1 MNQLNIIGNIGSEP
15 TVSLFEDDR
24 KVARFSVAING
35 YSKNKDKKPATL
47 WVDCELW
54 NEAADRLIKCS
65 EKGKLTGR
73 KIQVTGALANSHWK
87 KKVGTQEVPM
97 NTKYCKV
104 RSFELLGSI
113 KTDDSLLDDSTELDE
128 SILEPET
135 AEPLYVNETVTEEPK
150 AAKKTRSK

>member
-15 TVSLFEDDR
+15 TVSLFQDDR

-35 YSKNKDKKPATL
+35 YSKNKENKPAPL

-54 NEAADRLIKCS
+54 NEAADRLIKCQ

-87 KKVGTQEVPM
+87 KKVGSFEVPM

-104 RSFELLGSI
+104 RSFELLGSLN
-113 KTDDSLLDDSTELDE
+113 KTEDSLMDGATEIEDPT
-128 SILEPET
+128 LEPEVS
-135 AEPLYVNETVTEEPK
+135 EPLYVNESAVEAQKP
-150 AAKKTRSK
+150 AKKVRK

>member
-1 MNQLNIIGNIGSEP
+1 ML
-15 TVSLFEDDR
+15 VSPR
-24 KVARFSVAING
+24 CT
-35 YSKNKDKKPATL
+35 KNHAVKTRTKSATL

-87 KKVGTQEVPM
+87 KKVGTQEVPFDER
-97 NTKYCKV
+97 TKTNCKRTFV
-104 RSFELLGSI
+104 FELLGSI

-128 SILEPET
+128 SILLNPK
-135 AEPLYVNETVTEEPK
+135 PLSLCTSTK
-150 AAKKTRSK
+150 L